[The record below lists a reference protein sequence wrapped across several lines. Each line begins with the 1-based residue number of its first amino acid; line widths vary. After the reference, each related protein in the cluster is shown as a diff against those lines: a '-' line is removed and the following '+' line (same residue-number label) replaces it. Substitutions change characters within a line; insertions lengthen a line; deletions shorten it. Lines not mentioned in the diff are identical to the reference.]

1 GYLASDGRLAAKQ
14 GGLEARIKT
23 ANNDQA
29 QLNRRMDRVRE
40 GLERQFNA
48 LDTLVGQMSSTSDF
62 LSAQLARLL

>member
-1 GYLASDGRLAAKQ
+1 
-14 GGLEARIKT
+14 
-23 ANNDQA
+23 
-29 QLNRRMDRVRE
+29 MDRVRE